1 MPDYSRKAS
10 VTLAVGASGYG
21 KTTFCYRYL
30 VNAATP
36 QPLNAEPA
44 ACLFVFDWK
53 MEAQMRLG
61 IPAVTTADGCLA
73 GLSRRVVVFNPHVM
87 FPGTSEVT
95 GPDGKPILNDA
106 KAALRWFASWVF
118 TQCQSGDGR
127 KILYVDELREFGNK
141 FFVMPEIN
149 RIIRNGRFHGL
160 QFLTSTQYPRD
171 YHVDIRAGVTE
182 WILFNTSEPDDLAV
196 IRPYFRDVDIL
207 PALPPGE
214 FIAVNRDGGAVKRG
228 RVF

>member
-1 MPDYSRKAS
+1 MADYSRKAN

-21 KTTFCYRYL
+21 KTTICYRYL

-36 QPLNAEPA
+36 QPLNPEPA

-53 MEAQMRLG
+53 LEAEMRLG
-61 IPAVTTADGCLA
+61 IPAVTTEAGCFAALAD
-73 GLSRRVVVFNPHVM
+73 RVVNFNPHPM
-87 FPGTSEVT
+87 FPGDREIT
-95 GPDGKPILNDA
+95 GTDGKPILNDA
-106 KAALRWFASWVF
+106 KAALRWFANWVF
-118 TQCQSGDGR
+118 AQCQTGPGR

-141 FFVMPEIN
+141 FSVMPEIN

-196 IRPYFRDVDIL
+196 IRPYFKDVDIL
-207 PALPPGE
+207 PTLPHGE

-228 RVF
+228 KIF